1 MKYPKQAF
9 DAHGGRVAEYMIV
22 VDATIVRLCH
32 HPRLLHAA
40 CESRD
45 WEGLV
50 QLARSELVATR
61 GLVDLARR
69 YRAPSDVVSTL
80 CETAGLPALSA
91 RPPFVA
97 QRFPGRLQKPAETDG
112 RGPSAPDEADSNTY
126 FAAVAPAEILAERT
140 FDIRVRAFTASQ
152 LQEVCIDI

>member
-45 WEGLV
+45 WEVLV
-50 QLARSELVATR
+50 QLAQ
-61 GLVDLARR
+61 
-69 YRAPSDVVSTL
+69 VVSAL
-80 CETAGLPALSA
+80 VLYSRMAG
-91 RPPFVA
+91 
-97 QRFPGRLQKPAETDG
+97 
-112 RGPSAPDEADSNTY
+112 APM
-126 FAAVAPAEILAERT
+126 
-140 FDIRVRAFTASQ
+140 VRRIHMK
-152 LQEVCIDI
+152 LR